1 MPLLG
6 FSVLCPFRV
15 AALWFKSRDSMEGCC
30 YIPLSRYLFGFDVTI
45 PEYLQVLG
53 DNGVL
58 AKSVCRAP

>member
-1 MPLLG
+1 
-6 FSVLCPFRV
+6 
-15 AALWFKSRDSMEGCC
+15 MEGCC
-30 YIPLSRYLFGFDVTI
+30 YIALSRYLFGFDVTI